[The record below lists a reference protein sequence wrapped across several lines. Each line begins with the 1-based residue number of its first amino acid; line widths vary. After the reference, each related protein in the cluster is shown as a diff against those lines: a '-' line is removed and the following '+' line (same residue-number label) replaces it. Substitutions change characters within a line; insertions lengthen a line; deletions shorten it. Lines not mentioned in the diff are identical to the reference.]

1 MTKKVLFS
9 FLLLIIPGI
18 ITLNAQQLQKIWET
32 SEGLKT
38 PESVLY
44 NEQLDV
50 IYVANINDNPAEKDG
65 NGFISILNPNGE
77 IINPEWIKKLNAPK
91 GMAIFNG
98 KLYVADIDQ
107 LVEIDI
113 EKGKISK
120 RYEAPGAVFLNDV
133 TACLNG
139 MIFVSDTRTAKI
151 HVLHQG
157 EFKIWM
163 EGKPFKSPNG
173 LLAEKGKLYVGD
185 ENIYEVDI
193 LTQKVE
199 LLIENTGGVDGL
211 IKNNEGEFVFSNW
224 PGRIYIFRNGESI
237 KLLDSTDQSINTADI
252 GFVPKFNLVLVPT
265 FFNNRVVAYKIVH

>member
-1 MTKKVLFS
+1 MTKKVFFS
-9 FLLLIIPGI
+9 FLLLITPGI
-18 ITLNAQQLQKIWET
+18 LTLNAQQLQKVWET

-91 GMAIFNG
+91 GMTIFNG

-157 EFKIWM
+157 EFKIWI

-199 LLIENTGGVDGL
+199 LLIENAGGVDGL
-211 IKNNEGEFVFSNW
+211 IKNNEGEFVYSNW
-224 PGRIYIFRNGESI
+224 PGRIFIFRNGESI
-237 KLLDSTDQSINTADI
+237 KLLDSTDQNMNTADI
-252 GFVPKFNLVLVPT
+252 GFAPKYNLVLVPT
-265 FFNNRVVAYKIVH
+265 FFDNRVVAYKIVH

>member
-120 RYEAPGAVFLNDV
+120 RYEAPGAVFLNDI

>member
-265 FFNNRVVAYKIVH
+265 FFDNRLVAYKIVH

>member
-199 LLIENTGGVDGL
+199 LLIENAGGVDGL
-211 IKNNEGEFVFSNW
+211 IKNNEGEFVYSNW
-224 PGRIYIFRNGESI
+224 PGRIFISRNGESI

-252 GFVPKFNLVLVPT
+252 GFAPKYNLVLVPT
-265 FFNNRVVAYKIVH
+265 FFDNRVVAYKIVH